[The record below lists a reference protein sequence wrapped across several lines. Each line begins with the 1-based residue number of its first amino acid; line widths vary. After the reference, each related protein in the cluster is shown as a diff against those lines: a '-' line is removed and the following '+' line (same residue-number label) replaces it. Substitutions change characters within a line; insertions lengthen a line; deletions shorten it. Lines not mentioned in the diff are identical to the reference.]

1 MRLDLRDAGG
11 KAIAFLGGLFAWAVY
26 GLLRLLG
33 KPRALRLAGA
43 PAFSRNLARLVN
55 FVIRKKNHCF
65 ERNLRLVF
73 PGISEQKM
81 AELDSQVWR
90 NNALTLVETA
100 WLSDSDFPQ
109 VTIQGKENLAAA
121 GDGGIIF
128 VSAHVHSLYYPHLCT
143 KHLGYPVAFLHR
155 AMTGRLQQAFARQ
168 LIGWLGVAVPSTQ
181 TRRFITHLRQGG
193 NVGIMPDLRVKDG
206 KHCARLTLC
215 GHPAWTSTFVA
226 ELALTYRRPIVPVY
240 MNRRADGGL
249 EFIIEPAIDQSSGD
263 RLVITQLINDSIS
276 ARILAQP
283 GAWALWNTNRWG
295 P

>member
-1 MRLDLRDAGG
+1 MRLDLRDASG
-11 KAIAFLGGLFAWAVY
+11 KAVAFIGGLFAWAVY
-26 GLLRLLG
+26 GCVRLLG

-73 PGISEQKM
+73 PGISAEQIT
-81 AELDSQVWR
+81 ELDRQVWA
-90 NNALTLVETA
+90 NNAKTLVETA

-155 AMTGRLQQAFARQ
+155 AMTGRLQQAFARH

-181 TRRFITHLRQGG
+181 TKRFITHLRQGG
-193 NVGIMPDLRVKDG
+193 NVGIMPDLRVKGG

-240 MNRRADGGL
+240 MNRRADGSL

-263 RLVITQLINDSIS
+263 RLVITQLINDSMG